1 MSSLLVSH
9 LAPGELCKLPSP
21 VQRTRAVTRQRAVWL
36 PCSPTTKVYQLK
48 LYHGQVHRQ
57 ITGSTPDRDVV
68 KNTPWIYTCCK
79 VHRN

>member
-57 ITGSTPDRDVV
+57 ITGHRDVV
-68 KNTPWIYTCCK
+68 KHTPWTTYTCSK
-79 VHRN
+79 VRRN